1 MPVRSIATFQA
12 KPGRGA
18 DFEAAYREGRFLER
32 AVTNP
37 GFIRGE
43 LLRVIDDPDRFVAIA
58 EWVDA
63 DAYAAWQA
71 AYDRLPAEPTA
82 AMFDALVG
90 GPVSLVGEVII
101 TADRAT
107 TEPPA

>member
-12 KPGRGA
+12 KPGHGDA
-18 DFEAAYREGRFLER
+18 FEAAYRNGRFLER

-37 GFIRGE
+37 GFVRGE
-43 LLRVIDDPDRFVAIA
+43 LLRVPDDPDRFIALA

-71 AYDRLPAEPTA
+71 AYDTLPAGPTA
-82 AMFDALVG
+82 AMFEALD
-90 GPVSLVGEVII
+90 GPPISVVGEII
-101 TADRAT
+101 QTADRDT
-107 TEPPA
+107 TEPPT